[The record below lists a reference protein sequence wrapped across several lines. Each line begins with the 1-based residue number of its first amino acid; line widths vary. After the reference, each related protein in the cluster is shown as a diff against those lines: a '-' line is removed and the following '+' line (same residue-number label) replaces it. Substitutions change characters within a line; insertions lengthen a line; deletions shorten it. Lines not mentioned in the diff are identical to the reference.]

1 MSKKK
6 ENKQIEHGNQEEK
19 SSTKKIVSIFIGL
32 DILLVIVVVLLLCL
46 KGCKTPVKQPTEPEV
61 IDMVRVNKITDVFR
75 EMVKKNIQY
84 NGFDN
89 DELDKV
95 MAVTYED
102 NYPDSFSLKLSVTS
116 ETKVYYCVVN
126 DYPYDGN
133 KEVLIDYGG
142 FGAQGC
148 TYMGCYRYDDKTDE
162 YVESTGFSCI
172 SNPKLDSEGE
182 YIFGSHRDTATMHS
196 YYAYK
201 YSNGQFI
208 EVYWLSSDYSDGEEI
223 WSVNEVEIG
232 RTNNINDLSTINDPV
247 FELFFRKNGSRNPRI
262 VSFVI
267 Y

>member
-6 ENKQIEHGNQEEK
+6 ENKQIEQGNQEEK

-32 DILLVIVVVLLLCL
+32 DILLVIIVVLLLCL
-46 KGCKTPVKQPTEPEV
+46 KGCKTPVEQPTEPE

-95 MAVTYED
+95 MAITYED

-133 KEVLIDYGG
+133 KEEYNDFVSYLLLDTTEYKPTNSYTELHPH
-142 FGAQGC
+142 AK
-148 TYMGCYRYDDKTDE
+148 TETRVNTSKTVNRY
-162 YVESTGFSCI
+162 I
-172 SNPKLDSEGE
+172 
-182 YIFGSHRDTATMHS
+182 
-196 YYAYK
+196 
-201 YSNGQFI
+201 NG
-208 EVYWLSSDYSDGEEI
+208 
-223 WSVNEVEIG
+223 
-232 RTNNINDLSTINDPV
+232 
-247 FELFFRKNGSRNPRI
+247 
-262 VSFVI
+262 
-267 Y
+267 

>member
-6 ENKQIEHGNQEEK
+6 ENKQIEQGNQEEK

-133 KEVLIDYGG
+133 KE
-142 FGAQGC
+142 
-148 TYMGCYRYDDKTDE
+148 E
-162 YVESTGFSCI
+162 
-172 SNPKLDSEGE
+172 
-182 YIFGSHRDTATMHS
+182 
-196 YYAYK
+196 
-201 YSNGQFI
+201 
-208 EVYWLSSDYSDGEEI
+208 YSDFVSYLLLDITEYKPTNSYTELHPYAKTETRVNTSKTVNRYVIGETSSEPKDNYLYGFYREN
-223 WSVNEVEIG
+223 NEFYVCQDKLVEDGVDPFSSPSNQVIKSDSPLFDYYG
-232 RTNNINDLSTINDPV
+232 ALLTI
-247 FELFFRKNGSRNPRI
+247 
-262 VSFVI
+262 
-267 Y
+267 